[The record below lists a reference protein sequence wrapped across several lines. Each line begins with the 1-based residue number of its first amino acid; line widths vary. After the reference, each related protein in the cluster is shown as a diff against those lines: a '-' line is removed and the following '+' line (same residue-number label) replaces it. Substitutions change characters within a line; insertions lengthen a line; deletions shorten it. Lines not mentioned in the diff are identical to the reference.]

1 MFRLQSRPAHYA
13 VLALIQLALTLP
25 NIGNHT
31 LWDMDEGVNA
41 EAGREMFESGNW
53 ITPYF
58 NYEIRTAKPALLYWL
73 EAASFS
79 VFGVNEFAAR
89 LPAVLCGLGS
99 VLFTYELG
107 RRMFSP
113 ATGLL
118 SGIALATC
126 VEFCL
131 ISHAATPDP
140 PLILFLSGVY
150 FFYWA
155 GSEGDRRWWFVPC
168 GAMCG
173 LATLAKGPV
182 GLGLPGLVVL
192 LHLTSIRRLYKLWDR
207 RFVLGALAFIAVA
220 APWYVMVTL
229 DSRGV
234 WPKAFFLNE
243 NFQRFRTPAEGHR
256 GQYWYHVVLLFVL
269 FAPWSTF
276 LIPSVWQASREARQ
290 RPPESGA
297 TDTTDKYRFLLVW
310 FLTYLVFFSL
320 AATKLPNY
328 VLPLYPAIAIITAR
342 WLDRWR
348 TGELPV
354 HPWVM
359 TAAAAGCVAVG
370 LAVGL
375 GLVLLGGTITLP
387 VHDKTLGSMPA
398 LGPLAWIGLI
408 PVVIGLW
415 FWWQARRDRRTE
427 AIATFAAGAALFL
440 GLLGVSVPKAM
451 DEYKAPRFFA
461 EKLGLRQTDRD
472 IRIAT
477 YDWFRHSIVFYVGRE
492 VTPLKDLSEV
502 EPFLALPRPAYL
514 IVPEDTWYDPR
525 APKLTTP
532 VKVIGSHYDFYARK
546 NVLVVANQYAVPD

>member
-13 VLALIQLALTLP
+13 VLALIQFALTLP

-41 EAGREMFESGNW
+41 EAGREMLESGNW

-89 LPAVLCGLGS
+89 FPAVICGLGS
-99 VLFTYELG
+99 VLFTYELA

-118 SGIALATC
+118 AGMALAAC

-150 FFYWA
+150 FCYWA

-168 GAMCG
+168 GALCG

-192 LHLTSIRRLYKLWDR
+192 LHLAWIRRLDKLWDR
-207 RFVLGALAFIAVA
+207 RLIQGILAFIAVA

-234 WPKAFFLNE
+234 WPKAFFLHE
-243 NFQRFRTPAEGHR
+243 NIERFNTPAEGHR
-256 GQYWYHVVLLFVL
+256 GQYWYHVVLLVVL

-276 LIPSVWQASREARQ
+276 LIPSVWQAVREARR
-290 RPPESGA
+290 RPAEPGA
-297 TDTTDKYRFLLVW
+297 TDSVDKYRFLLVW
-310 FLTYLVFFSL
+310 FLTYLIFFSL

-328 VLPLYPAIAIITAR
+328 VLPLYPAIAILTAR
-342 WLDRWR
+342 WLERWR
-348 TGELPV
+348 TSELPV
-354 HPWVM
+354 RPWVM

-370 LAVGL
+370 VVL
-375 GLVLLGGTITLP
+375 GLALMLLGGTIGLP
-387 VHDKTLGSMPA
+387 VHDKTLGSMPL
-398 LGPLAWIGLI
+398 LGPLAWIGLVPI
-408 PVVIGLW
+408 VIGLW
-415 FWWQARRDRRTE
+415 FWWQARRGRRTE
-427 AIATFAAGAALFL
+427 ALAAFSAGAALFL
-440 GLLGVSVPKAM
+440 GLLGVSVPGAM
-451 DEYKAPRFFA
+451 DEYKAPRYFA
-461 EKLGLRQTDRD
+461 EELGLRQTDRD

-477 YDWFRHSIVFYVGRE
+477 YDWFRHSIVFYCRRE
-492 VTPLKDLSEV
+492 VTPLKELSDV
-502 EPFLALPRPAYL
+502 DPFLALPRPAYL
-514 IVPEDTWYDPR
+514 IVPEDTWNDPR
-525 APKLTTP
+525 APKLDTP
-532 VKVIGSHYDFYARK
+532 VKVIGKHYDFYARQ
-546 NVLVVANQYAVPD
+546 NIVVVANRYAVPE